1 MVLRAKIVF
10 LFARIGHVAFNSVL
24 NQIIKTQQIPLF
36 ATLEISCL
44 TQLDMMTAVIMTAAE
59 VTEYYRISLSTLK
72 RWIMLSRRGFLDFP
86 PPIGAKGSK
95 LRWRREDIERWN
107 SAIGNVPTQPAA
119 EIETPSGRKR
129 QNEKVAKGLEKL
141 GITIY
146 KKGK

>member
-1 MVLRAKIVF
+1 
-10 LFARIGHVAFNSVL
+10 
-24 NQIIKTQQIPLF
+24 
-36 ATLEISCL
+36 
-44 TQLDMMTAVIMTAAE
+44 
-59 VTEYYRISLSTLK
+59 
-72 RWIMLSRRGFLDFP
+72 MLSRRGFLDFP